1 MIFAYRDLILW
12 HHLYRLC
19 AENNLDKLTFLKSL
33 QIFSVCV
40 GVLNQ
45 ILSNCRLNLVR
56 NLIICSLNLA
66 NFKFSCSNLIV
77 LLSLA
82 KALCL
87 KLLVSFK
94 FCFLYAWVRVFK
106 LNFAYELARFDK
118 ENIALIILFTKALTT
133 FGFIWWANLVRNL
146 IICSL
151 NLVKFKLSCPNLI
164 VLLSLAWVTLLKFDQ
179 ANAAY

>member
-1 MIFAYRDLILW
+1 MLFFIKFLIQ
-12 HHLYRLC
+12 
-19 AENNLDKLTFLKSL
+19 KLTNNYFSKILSFLYL
-33 QIFSVCV
+33 LNLRQGVCRADVACEFVNLSVCV

-45 ILSNCRLNLVR
+45 ILSNCRLNLAR

-66 NFKFSCSNLIV
+66 KFKFSCPNLII

-94 FCFLYAWVRVFK
+94 LYAWVRVFK
-106 LNFAYELARFDK
+106 LNFAYELAKFGK

-133 FGFIWWANLVRNL
+133 IWFYVVAKFGKKFA
-146 IICSL
+146 SL
-151 NLVKFKLSCPNLI
+151 
-164 VLLSLAWVTLLKFDQ
+164 
-179 ANAAY
+179 